1 MFSTRRRRAGWLMA
15 LVAVASVAV
24 LSFVY
29 EENRGSADD
38 AVMES
43 REIRQMIADTQSLLT
58 DAETGQRGFLLT
70 NDAAFLAPYEHARLS
85 IPAQLEHLRAIVHA
99 DPQEVESTE
108 ELRRLAIVKLDELAG
123 TIVLARGGHAAQ
135 ALEIV
140 RDGQG
145 RALMRA
151 IRAETE
157 RMLVLEQAK
166 FARRKATAETKRRHV
181 RYVLYGT
188 SSLFLAITAAA
199 LWSASRGVAEAMHAN
214 SRLTKNERA
223 LRSLADDASD
233 LVRIVGPDG
242 VTLYASPSCEHLLGY
257 TPAEMLAMPP
267 SALLPDSD
275 RAVALG
281 LVAAARRGEPAE
293 KPFIHRL
300 VSKDGSFRWF
310 ETKYRLASNAR
321 AGSMHLTSRDITD
334 RKTAEDALRAQTQRL
349 ESILQNM
356 QDAVV
361 LFDSNKN
368 VVLANPAAAILAQ
381 QVHGDPTTA
390 RWGDGLEAR
399 TIDGTV
405 LSATDGPITRALRG
419 QGSQTLEVLVMGAA
433 GTPVALSV
441 TASPILDGNVLT
453 GCVCVCRDITERQ
466 QAQKEIEESEHRLR
480 VLSEAS
486 FEGVAITKAG
496 IIVDANPTFASWFG
510 RTPQDIIGESGLAL
524 FAPECREH
532 VRSRSEQSGTFYEAS
547 MLRPDGTRFPV
558 EVRGRDATFHGMKVR
573 IAAIRDVTE
582 RKRQEAEL
590 RQQAEQLK
598 ALSLSDELTVL
609 LNRRGFMEHAR
620 QQLRSATRG
629 RRRLSLF
636 FIDLNGMKHIN
647 DTFGHEAGDRALVAT
662 AGVLRSVFREADI
675 ASRLGGDEF
684 AVLAA
689 ECGPDDVEAI
699 RQRLTMCV
707 AEFNARERE
716 PFQLSLSVGSASYEP
731 GADGDIERLLEAA
744 DAAMYREKRALRD
757 SSQIARSA

>member
-1 MFSTRRRRAGWLMA
+1 M
-15 LVAVASVAV
+15 VAVASLAV
-24 LSFVY
+24 FSFVH

-43 REIRQMIADTQSLLT
+43 REIRQTIADTQSLLT

-70 NDAAFLAPYEHARLS
+70 SDVAFLAPYERARLS
-85 IPAQLEHLRAIVHA
+85 IPAQLEHLQAIVHA
-99 DPQEVESTE
+99 DAQESKGAA
-108 ELRRLAIVKLDELAG
+108 ELRRLAIAKLDELAS
-123 TIVLARGGHAAQ
+123 TIVLARGGHAEQ
-135 ALEIV
+135 ALGIV
-140 RDGQG
+140 REGHG
-145 RALMRA
+145 RLVMRA
-151 IRAETE
+151 IREETE
-157 RMLVLEQAK
+157 RMLVLERAK
-166 FARRKATAETKRRHV
+166 FAFRKANADSKRLHG

-199 LWSASRGVAEAMHAN
+199 LWAASRGVSEAMRAN

-223 LRSLADDASD
+223 LRALADDASD

-242 VTLYASPSCEHLLGY
+242 ITLYVSPSCEHILGY
-257 TPAEMLAMPP
+257 APAEMLAMPP
-267 SALLPDSD
+267 SALIPDTD
-275 RAVALG
+275 RAVALD
-281 LVAAARRGEPAE
+281 LVAAARRGEPVE

-300 VSKDGSFRWF
+300 VAKDGSFRWF

-321 AGSMHLTSRDITD
+321 EGSMHLTSRDITD
-334 RKTAEDALRAQTQRL
+334 RKIAEDALRGQTQRL

-361 LFDSNKN
+361 LFDSDKN
-368 VVLANPAAAILAQ
+368 VVLANPAASAIAQ
-381 QVHGDPTTA
+381 QIHGELTPV
-390 RWGDGLEAR
+390 RWIDGIEAR
-399 TIDGTV
+399 FVDGTA
-405 LSATDGPITRALRG
+405 LSATNGPITRALRG
-419 QGSQTLEVLVMGAA
+419 QGSQTVEVVVSGNA
-433 GTPVALSV
+433 GTPIALSL
-441 TASPILDGNVLT
+441 TASPIMDGNVLT

-480 VLSEAS
+480 VLAEAS

-496 IIVDANPTFASWFG
+496 IVVDANPTFASWFG
-510 RTPQDIIGESGLAL
+510 RTPQDIIGQSGLSL
-524 FAPECREH
+524 FAPECLEH
-532 VRSRSEQSGTFYEAS
+532 VRSRSAQSGAFYEAI

-558 EVRGRDATFHGMKVR
+558 EVRGRDATFHGTKVR

-598 ALSLSDELTVL
+598 ALSLSDELTSL

-620 QQLRSATRG
+620 QQLRSAVRG
-629 RRRLSLF
+629 RRRVSLF
-636 FIDLNGMKHIN
+636 FVDLNGMKHIN
-647 DTFGHEAGDRALVAT
+647 DTFGHEAGDRALVVT

-675 ASRLGGDEF
+675 VSRLGGDEF
-684 AVLAA
+684 AVLAT
-689 ECGPDDVEAI
+689 ECGADDVEAI
-699 RQRLTMCV
+699 RQRLRMCV
-707 AEFNARERE
+707 VEFNQRERE

-731 GADGDIERLLEAA
+731 GAEVDIERLLEDA